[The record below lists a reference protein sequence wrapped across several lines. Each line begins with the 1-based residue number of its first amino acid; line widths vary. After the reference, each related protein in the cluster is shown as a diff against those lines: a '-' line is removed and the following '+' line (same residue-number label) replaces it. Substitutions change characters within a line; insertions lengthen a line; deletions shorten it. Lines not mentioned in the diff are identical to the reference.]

1 MHREH
6 PLRIIRYSIRNIWL
20 LAFPLMRSI
29 FSMRA
34 APKGFLHW
42 IQGTWFDLLIL
53 LLILG
58 FGWLRW
64 FFRKFTI
71 EKGDLCVHEGIF
83 LRHSRYL
90 PAERLSALTLEYP
103 FWLKPVGGMY
113 LYADTASGVPHASDL
128 RLLIRRRDA
137 EKFRKTLPKM
147 QPVCRHG
154 YRQRVRPWR
163 ILLFSVIFSS
173 SFSGA
178 LYTAAF
184 WFQGGR
190 ISRDLLEEFA
200 LPQRLG
206 EISEELARRLYGIP
220 PAAVTI
226 GIIVLST
233 WLLSFVNNLLRYGS
247 FYMETDRRMLFV
259 SSGILTKRSFFLHT
273 DKINFIDIRQ
283 NLLTKLCRMFS
294 LAINCPGYGSR
305 RGAIPVCLPILKKD
319 EIAHTLP
326 LLFPDAA
333 MIPNALRPPLTA
345 FWGYIWAPVLGV
357 GTAIPAAV
365 ICRRLFPSANQITGF
380 VLVMVLI
387 PLIWKI
393 IVQIGALCTSGVNIT
408 DSQICLR
415 FCRGFVFHTII
426 AGTGQLASVRIHRN
440 LWQLPFG
447 KCNVVFYFRSE
458 HRQRCVLRN
467 VEYVKAV
474 QMLHSIK

>member
-20 LAFPLMRSI
+20 LVFPLLRSI
-29 FSMRA
+29 FSLRA
-34 APKGFLHW
+34 APEAFLHW
-42 IQGTWFDLLIL
+42 TYGTWFDLLIL

-64 FFRKFTI
+64 YFRIFSI
-71 EKGDLCVHEGIF
+71 ENGDLCVREGIF
-83 LRHSRYL
+83 FRQIRCL
-90 PAERLSALTLEYP
+90 PSERLSALTLEYA
-103 FWLKPVGGMY
+103 FWLKPVGGVY
-113 LYADTASGVPHASDL
+113 LYADTASGVPHTSDL
-128 RLLIRRRDA
+128 RLLLRSRDA
-137 EKFRKTLPKM
+137 ERFRRVLPKM
-147 QPVCRHG
+147 QPASRHG
-154 YRQRVRPWR
+154 CRQRVRPWR

-178 LYTAAF
+178 VYTAAF
-184 WFQGGR
+184 WVQGGR
-190 ISRDLLEEFA
+190 ITRDLLEEFGI
-200 LPQRLG
+200 PQRLG
-206 EISEELARRLYGIP
+206 AVSEELARRLYGIP

-226 GIIVLST
+226 GIVILST

-259 SSGILTKRSFFLHT
+259 RSGILTKRSFFLHS

-305 RGAIPVCLPILKKD
+305 RGAIPVCLPILKQD
-319 EIAHTLP
+319 EIDATLP

-333 MIPNALRPPLTA
+333 MLPNTLRPALTA
-345 FWGYIWAPVLGV
+345 FWGYVWAPVLGV
-357 GTAIPAAV
+357 SAAIPAAV
-365 ICRRLFPSANQITGF
+365 LCKRLIPAAEQLTGF
-380 VLVMVLI
+380 LLVMVLI

-393 IVQIGALCTSGVNIT
+393 IVQIGALCTSGVSVT
-408 DSQICLR
+408 KTQICLR

-426 AGTGQLASVRIHRN
+426 AGTGQLAAVRIHRN

-447 KCNVVFYFRSE
+447 KCNLVFYFRSE
-458 HRQRCVLRN
+458 QRRRCVLRN
-467 VEYVKAV
+467 VEYRRAV
-474 QMLHSIK
+474 EMIRSIR